1 MPPEPETLK
10 KENTY
15 RLDTLTSLRFFA
27 AFAIVLFHCQFQFNF
42 LTELFLH
49 GNFSQAVAFFFILSG
64 FVLTYAYQYFHSLKQ
79 VDLFLFKRFA
89 RIWPLHIAA
98 LIVTVAVL
106 SAGAVIVPSH
116 PPTRMMPDL
125 ITNILMVHSWTLQ
138 EKYFFSFNAPSWSIS
153 TEWFFYFCLPL
164 MFLLSPPQKSHT
176 GLRRGVLCLLSFVL
190 AMFFVFLGNKLALP
204 ESNANGFSLAGLLM
218 ANPLTRLFE
227 FSLGS
232 CLALIFAK
240 CKKKQNIFLFSI
252 FEILVVSVLIV
263 IVLNTS
269 KYVNQI
275 GDMFPLL
282 GSAGGFW
289 LREIGMVAL
298 PFALMIFVF
307 AFETGV
313 LSKVL
318 QSRILVFLGNLSFSI
333 YLLHFVLV
341 KSYFFY
347 WPNHRS
353 VLDFAILSVIL
364 FLGSFLLYKFVELP
378 GRAFAH
384 KIVSGES
391 FSKIAFARISKVDI
405 FVSLISIVVIGS
417 LWTYNYRVPK
427 LVGSQ
432 FELKEQIARVPTK
445 LKLCSILSSF
455 HGQDYKVDLKWQAL
469 ESQSLGEYML
479 VKITDQSG
487 QVNTISAVLGQ
498 KNQTVQKFDVWNQ
511 QLILPAYWI
520 KRASKITITLADTK
534 ILPFEYGEHHV
545 LKLDI
550 TPYLSELH

>member
-1 MPPEPETLK
+1 M
-10 KENTY
+10 
-15 RLDTLTSLRFFA
+15 
-27 AFAIVLFHCQFQFNF
+27 
-42 LTELFLH
+42 
-49 GNFSQAVAFFFILSG
+49 
-64 FVLTYAYQYFHSLKQ
+64 
-79 VDLFLFKRFA
+79 
-89 RIWPLHIAA
+89 
-98 LIVTVAVL
+98 
-106 SAGAVIVPSH
+106 
-116 PPTRMMPDL
+116 
-125 ITNILMVHSWTLQ
+125 
-138 EKYFFSFNAPSWSIS
+138 
-153 TEWFFYFCLPL
+153 
-164 MFLLSPPQKSHT
+164 
-176 GLRRGVLCLLSFVL
+176 
-190 AMFFVFLGNKLALP
+190 
-204 ESNANGFSLAGLLM
+204 
-218 ANPLTRLFE
+218 
-227 FSLGS
+227 
-232 CLALIFAK
+232 
-240 CKKKQNIFLFSI
+240 FSI
-252 FEILVVSVLIV
+252 FEILVVLVLTV

-269 KYVNQI
+269 SYVNQI
-275 GDMFPLL
+275 GYMFPVL

-307 AFETGV
+307 AFEAGV

-318 QSRILVFLGNLSFSI
+318 QSRILVLLGNLSFSI

-353 VLDFAILSVIL
+353 VLDFGVFSVFL
-364 FLGSFLLYKFVELP
+364 FSGSFLLYKFVELP
-378 GRAFAH
+378 GRAFAQ
-384 KIVSGES
+384 KIINGEP
-391 FSKIAFARISKVDI
+391 FFKIALAKISKFDI
-405 FVSLISIVVIGS
+405 FVSLISVVVISS
-417 LWTYNYRVPK
+417 LWAYNCRGLK

-520 KRASKITITLADTK
+520 KRASMITITLADTK

-550 TPYLSELH
+550 TSYLSGLD